1 MKLLGEIGV
10 VILLR
15 SKTKMILNGGG
26 DDDDDEGKLARLRD
40 AFIT

>member
-15 SKTKMILNGGG
+15 SKTKMILNGG
-26 DDDDDEGKLARLRD
+26 DDDDEGKLARLRD

>member
-1 MKLLGEIGV
+1 MKLLGEICV
-10 VILLR
+10 VILPR

-26 DDDDDEGKLARLRD
+26 DDDDEGKLARLRD